1 MVLES
6 PYDQL
11 DKKLYQSH
19 LLVKNSIHTSDLTA
33 VIGLASFLRTRL

>member
-6 PYDQL
+6 SYYQL
-11 DKKLYQSH
+11 DRKLYQLL

-33 VIGLASFLRTRL
+33 VIGLASFLRTKL

>member
-6 PYDQL
+6 PYYQL

-19 LLVKNSIHTSDLTA
+19 LLVKNSIHTSDLNA
-33 VIGLASFLRTRL
+33 VIELVLFLRMRM